1 MDMEVW
7 SQQDM
12 KACLNNFVLAR
23 INIDID
29 KQNASLFNVEGIPF
43 VVISDFQGNQLIES
57 LGFKDLKAT
66 QKLLRGF
73 PSNVENIYRVLIN
86 HENMQDDAEANMEAA
101 QAYQLQSESLSGDVK
116 LTFIKQSNLYLG
128 KAAKIASK
136 QNETVL
142 SEKIDLLKLLNKAEL
157 NTGKK

>member
-1 MDMEVW
+1 M
-7 SQQDM
+7 
-12 KACLNNFVLAR
+12 
-23 INIDID
+23 
-29 KQNASLFNVEGIPF
+29 
-43 VVISDFQGNQLIES
+43 VISDFQGNQLIES

-142 SEKIDLLKLLNKAEL
+142 SKEIDLLKLLNKAEL